1 MVRKVCLDSDMLLA
15 LLNKDEQAK
24 TIISSIDGQ
33 FVSTSINSFEVW
45 YGRKAQEPVSE
56 LFDWLDIF
64 QFDGESARI
73 AADIMRSLKL
83 KGKMIE
89 MRDIFIASICIKN
102 NMELLTRNKK
112 HFSRL
117 KEFGLR
123 MID

>member
-1 MVRKVCLDSDMLLA
+1 M
-15 LLNKDEQAK
+15 NKDEQTK
-24 TIISSIDGQ
+24 TIISAIDGQ

-64 QFDGESARI
+64 QFDNESARI
-73 AADIMRSLKL
+73 AADIMRSLKQ

-102 NMELLTRNKK
+102 NIELLTDNKK
-112 HFSRL
+112 HFDRL